1 MTFVTVQVSSTHSN
15 LEKYDQ
21 GKLNLLNGTT
31 TDGAHGLTHA
41 LGHLVLCM
49 DALTSLHDSVLCK
62 SVYIKV
68 AWRDITNVQY
78 QTLFVIQ
85 LTMPVCVSL
94 NFNHTW
100 LEEK

>member
-1 MTFVTVQVSSTHSN
+1 MTRAYYVNPLTGA
-15 LEKYDQ
+15 K
-21 GKLNLLNGTT
+21 
-31 TDGAHGLTHA
+31 TDGAPGQIHA
-41 LGHLVLCM
+41 LGHLVHCM

-85 LTMPVCVSL
+85 LIMPVCVSL

-100 LEEK
+100 LKEK